1 MLVRILSGIVLLLIT
16 GSSLI
21 IGGWYLYGICIFIS
35 LVGMIEYYRVLG
47 INKKLPGII
56 GYVGAT
62 AYYVSLLMT
71 DECFGILVLT
81 ATAIAMMIAYVA
93 TFPKYTIEDIAKG
106 YFGVIYVAV
115 MISYIYLTRK
125 LPDGEYLAWLI
136 FICSW
141 GSDSFAYL
149 AGVAFG
155 KHKMT
160 PKLSPKK
167 SYEGAVGG
175 IAGAAVL
182 GALFGVLVKYLTGAD
197 YMAAFTAASAIG
209 ATISIFGDLAASAI
223 KRNKDIKDYGRLI
236 PGHGGILDRY
246 DSVIFTAPIVYW
258 VLYFIVR

>member
-35 LVGMIEYYRVLG
+35 LVGMMEYYRVLG

-115 MISYIYLTRK
+115 MISYIYLTRQ
-125 LPDGEYLAWLI
+125 LSDGEYLAWLI

-182 GALFGVLVKYLTGAD
+182 GALFGVFVKYLTGAD
-197 YMAAFTAASAIG
+197 YMAAFTVASAIG

>member
-35 LVGMIEYYRVLG
+35 LVGMMEYYRVLG

-115 MISYIYLTRK
+115 MISYIYLTRQ
-125 LPDGEYLAWLI
+125 LSDGEYLAWLI

-155 KHKMT
+155 SCH
-160 PKLSPKK
+160 LRSPMR
-167 SYEGAVGG
+167 ERLAVSQELQCSGHYSE
-175 IAGAAVL
+175 
-182 GALFGVLVKYLTGAD
+182 YLLNILREPITWQR
-197 YMAAFTAASAIG
+197 S
-209 ATISIFGDLAASAI
+209 
-223 KRNKDIKDYGRLI
+223 RL
-236 PGHGGILDRY
+236 HRQ
-246 DSVIFTAPIVYW
+246 
-258 VLYFIVR
+258 

>member
-35 LVGMIEYYRVLG
+35 LVGMMEYYRVLG

-115 MISYIYLTRK
+115 MISYIYLTRQ
-125 LPDGEYLAWLI
+125 LSDGEYLAWLI

-197 YMAAFTAASAIG
+197 YMVAFTAASAIG

>member
-35 LVGMIEYYRVLG
+35 LVGMMEYYRVLG

-115 MISYIYLTRK
+115 MISYIYLTRQ
-125 LPDGEYLAWLI
+125 LSDGEYLAWLI

-182 GALFGVLVKYLTGAD
+182 GALFGVLGKYLTGAD

>member
-35 LVGMIEYYRVLG
+35 LVGMMEYYRVLG

-115 MISYIYLTRK
+115 MISYIYLTRQ
-125 LPDGEYLAWLI
+125 LSDGEYLAWLI

-167 SYEGAVGG
+167 SYEGAIGG

>member
-35 LVGMIEYYRVLG
+35 LVGMMEYYRVLG

-115 MISYIYLTRK
+115 MISRQ

-182 GALFGVLVKYLTGAD
+182 GALFGVFVKYLTGAD
-197 YMAAFTAASAIG
+197 YMAAFTVASAIG

>member
-35 LVGMIEYYRVLG
+35 LVGMMEYYRVLG

-115 MISYIYLTRK
+115 MISYIYLTRQ
-125 LPDGEYLAWLI
+125 LSDGEYLAWLI

-182 GALFGVLVKYLTGAD
+182 GALFGVFVKYLTGAD
-197 YMAAFTAASAIG
+197 YMAAFTVASAIG

-236 PGHGGILDRY
+236 PGLDRY

>member
-35 LVGMIEYYRVLG
+35 LVGMMEYYRVLG

-115 MISYIYLTRK
+115 MISYIYLTRQ

-182 GALFGVLVKYLTGAD
+182 GELFGVLVKYLTGAD

>member
-35 LVGMIEYYRVLG
+35 LVGMMEYYRVLG

-115 MISYIYLTRK
+115 MISYIYLTRQ
-125 LPDGEYLAWLI
+125 LSDGEYLAWLI

-182 GALFGVLVKYLTGAD
+182 GALFGVFVKYLTGAD
-197 YMAAFTAASAIG
+197 YMATFTVASAIG

>member
-1 MLVRILSGIVLLLIT
+1 
-16 GSSLI
+16 
-21 IGGWYLYGICIFIS
+21 
-35 LVGMIEYYRVLG
+35 
-47 INKKLPGII
+47 
-56 GYVGAT
+56 
-62 AYYVSLLMT
+62 
-71 DECFGILVLT
+71 
-81 ATAIAMMIAYVA
+81 
-93 TFPKYTIEDIAKG
+93 
-106 YFGVIYVAV
+106 
-115 MISYIYLTRK
+115 MISYIYLTRQ

>member
-35 LVGMIEYYRVLG
+35 LVGMMEYYRVLG

-93 TFPKYTIEDIAKG
+93 TFPKYTIEDSAKG

-115 MISYIYLTRK
+115 MISYIYLTRQ

-182 GALFGVLVKYLTGAD
+182 GALFGVFVKYLTGAD
-197 YMAAFTAASAIG
+197 YMAAFTVASAIG

>member
-16 GSSLI
+16 GSSLV

-35 LVGMIEYYRVLG
+35 LVGMMEYYRVLG

-56 GYVGAT
+56 GYAGAI
-62 AYYVSLLMT
+62 AYYVSLLMA
-71 DECFGILVLT
+71 DSSLGIFTLT
-81 ATAIAMMIAYVA
+81 VTAIAMMAAYVA
-93 TFPKYTIEDIAKG
+93 TFPQYTIEDIAKG
-106 YFGVIYVAV
+106 YFGIIYVAV
-115 MISYIYLTRK
+115 MISYIYLTRN
-125 LPDGEYLAWLI
+125 LTDGEYFAWLI

-182 GALFGVLVKYLTGAD
+182 GALFSILIKYLTGVD
-197 YMAAFTAASAIG
+197 YMIPLTVASAVG
-209 ATISIFGDLAASAI
+209 ATVSIFGDLAASAI
-223 KRNKDIKDYGRLI
+223 KRNKDIKDYGKLI